1 LASEVYA
8 GALGR
13 CRGYAGELLKRG
25 LDGVNL
31 FVGVLGCVLSEFTG
45 YSAIHGVRS
54 VEHLVRDYV
63 YPATAEAIA
72 GALAG
77 VEAEARFSPPV
88 LFYLLAKT
96 LIEPRPRQATRVM
109 DRSTLSILAIGTRSD
124 VSELRGRLR
133 LVERDGERFR
143 LLEPPRGRRE
153 PIESIR
159 AVLEDRGVSVDR
171 PIIRSSVDVL
181 HILEYYSL
189 TLLQSELARRTEDL
203 RARHP
208 AFYDE
213 AVKLASILSK
223 LLRPGDPERE
233 LASRVS
239 RLQSQSGPG
248 RGLDAYLGGGLP
260 WVS

>member
-1 LASEVYA
+1 
-8 GALGR
+8 
-13 CRGYAGELLKRG
+13 
-25 LDGVNL
+25 
-31 FVGVLGCVLSEFTG
+31 
-45 YSAIHGVRS
+45 
-54 VEHLVRDYV
+54 
-63 YPATAEAIA
+63 
-72 GALAG
+72 
-77 VEAEARFSPPV
+77 
-88 LFYLLAKT
+88 
-96 LIEPRPRQATRVM
+96 M

-124 VSELRGRLR
+124 VSELRDRLR

-153 PIESIR
+153 PLESIR

-189 TLLQSELARRTEDL
+189 TLPQSELARRAEDL
-203 RARHP
+203 KARHP

-213 AVKLASILSK
+213 AFRLANVLSK

-239 RLQSQSGPG
+239 RSQSQPGPG

>member
-1 LASEVYA
+1 
-8 GALGR
+8 
-13 CRGYAGELLKRG
+13 
-25 LDGVNL
+25 
-31 FVGVLGCVLSEFTG
+31 
-45 YSAIHGVRS
+45 
-54 VEHLVRDYV
+54 
-63 YPATAEAIA
+63 
-72 GALAG
+72 
-77 VEAEARFSPPV
+77 
-88 LFYLLAKT
+88 
-96 LIEPRPRQATRVM
+96 M

-124 VSELRGRLR
+124 VSELRDRLR

-153 PIESIR
+153 PLESIR
-159 AVLEDRGVSVDR
+159 AVLEDRGVIQEDRGVSVDR

-181 HILEYYSL
+181 HVLEYYSL
-189 TLLQSELARRTEDL
+189 TLPQSELARRAEDL

-239 RLQSQSGPG
+239 RLLSQSGPG
-248 RGLDAYLGGGLP
+248 RGLDAYLGGGVP

>member
-1 LASEVYA
+1 
-8 GALGR
+8 
-13 CRGYAGELLKRG
+13 
-25 LDGVNL
+25 
-31 FVGVLGCVLSEFTG
+31 
-45 YSAIHGVRS
+45 
-54 VEHLVRDYV
+54 
-63 YPATAEAIA
+63 
-72 GALAG
+72 
-77 VEAEARFSPPV
+77 
-88 LFYLLAKT
+88 
-96 LIEPRPRQATRVM
+96 M

-143 LLEPPRGRRE
+143 LLEPPRGRRDL
-153 PIESIR
+153 IESIR
-159 AVLEDRGVSVDR
+159 AVLEARGVSVDR

-189 TLLQSELARRTEDL
+189 TLPQGELARRTEDL
-203 RARHP
+203 RAGHP

-213 AVKLASILSK
+213 AVRLANVLSK

-239 RLQSQSGPG
+239 KSQSQSGLG